1 VIPIGKNTKRALDIY
16 QIEQIFDYP
25 TIPGSTMLKSKDFWI
40 LSYLCNG
47 MNIADI
53 AHLKWGDLQG
63 EIISFE
69 RLKTKCSL
77 RGNPVKIIVLR
88 NSIINSLID
97 KWRNKKLRNHN
108 AFIFDIIDKKDV
120 AEAIRKK
127 EYQFTQVTNKRMKE
141 LAQNL
146 SLI

>member
-1 VIPIGKNTKRALDIY
+1 
-16 QIEQIFDYP
+16 
-25 TIPGSTMLKSKDFWI
+25 
-40 LSYLCNG
+40 